1 MTTGATSP
9 RFLVCMLLVIAM
21 LTVACGSDSNTEE
34 IAAIVKD
41 AVAAGQTGPSAADIR
56 KSVQDAV
63 AAAAPA
69 SVDPTEIT
77 RTVEAAIARQAGAQM
92 TAADVKKVVDAA
104 IAAGLMLG
112 VVDNHNSGIG
122 GGCFIL
128 IRRADGKLLDE
139 SKVW

>member
-34 IAAIVKD
+34 IASIVKD
-41 AVAAGQTGPSAADIR
+41 AVAAGPTGPSAADIR

-77 RTVEAAIARQAGAQM
+77 RIVEAAVAKGQGVTKSDLEAAIARQAGAQM

-104 IAAGLMLG
+104 IAEAE
-112 VVDNHNSGIG
+112 SAASA
-122 GGCFIL
+122 
-128 IRRADGKLLDE
+128 RRDVSPGDE
-139 SKVW
+139 T